1 MFLST
6 GLKTRPSAA
15 PLERGR
21 LGSWMELTPA
31 QAAVLERFL
40 KAGFKFV
47 TLEHVERYLAIEKDG
62 FVALLDPSDD
72 RLNLF
77 GQAGYRMGRGIGML
91 VESRAGKSFVWKS
104 ESVPATPQLVAA
116 YEEFKAE
123 VRGLLQPSRQ

>member
-21 LGSWMELTPA
+21 LGSWMALTPA

-47 TLEHVERYLAIEKDG
+47 TLEHMERYLAVEKEG
-62 FVALLDPSDD
+62 FVALLDPADG

-77 GQAGYRMGRGIGML
+77 GQAGYRMEKGIGML
-91 VESRAGKSFVWKS
+91 VEGREGKSFIWKR
-104 ESVPATPQLVAA
+104 ESVTATP
-116 YEEFKAE
+116 
-123 VRGLLQPSRQ
+123 